1 MCNPSPP
8 ESEQDDHCYEANT
21 DCIVKAPSQKYQEK
35 QAEEMTRWLRCLLF
49 KCETQSSESQN
60 PHKIMGGCGGPP
72 LTPDTRGFLEQV
84 KPYDGP
90 GFEKTFRNE

>member
-8 ESEQDDHCYEANT
+8 ELEQDDHCYEANT
-21 DCIVKAPSQKYQEK
+21 DCIVKAPSQKYQEE
-35 QAEEMTRWLRCLLF
+35 QAEEMTRCLRCLLF

>member
-8 ESEQDDHCYEANT
+8 ESEQEDHGCEANT
-21 DCIVKAPSQKYQEK
+21 DCIVKAPSQKYQE
-35 QAEEMTRWLRCLLF
+35 QAEEMTQWLRCLLL

-60 PHKIMGGCGGPP
+60 PHKMRGGCGGPP

-84 KPYDGP
+84 KPYG
-90 GFEKTFRNE
+90 RLWV

>member
-21 DCIVKAPSQKYQEK
+21 DCIVKAPSQKYQEE
-35 QAEEMTRWLRCLLF
+35 QAEEKTRWLRCLLF

-60 PHKIMGGCGGPP
+60 PHNIMGGCGGPP